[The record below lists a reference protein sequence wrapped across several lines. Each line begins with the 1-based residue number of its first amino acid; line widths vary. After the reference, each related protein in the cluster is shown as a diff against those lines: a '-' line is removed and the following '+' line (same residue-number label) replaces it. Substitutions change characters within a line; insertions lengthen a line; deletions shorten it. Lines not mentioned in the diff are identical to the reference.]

1 MRILSKRIAKT
12 LEELEKEVSG
22 TKLFSYKIQ
31 DYSSLLKTELTDESK
46 KQKFKRIKDLI
57 GIAKNAYKHVS
68 SLEEAKNLD
77 QKIFTALKFA
87 LIYARSLWGWGV
99 EHPLSKALFT
109 DASNIQRLH
118 GGKMNPDETEPRSG
132 FLSWLRD

>member
-1 MRILSKRIAKT
+1 MKILSKRIAKT

-31 DYSSLLKTELTDESK
+31 DYLLPPEPTDESK
-46 KQKFKRIKDLI
+46 KQKFKRMKDLL
-57 GIAKNAYKHVS
+57 GIAKNAYKQVS
-68 SLEEAKNLD
+68 SLEKAKELD

-87 LIYARSLWGWGV
+87 LIYARSLLGI
-99 EHPLSKALFT
+99 ENPLSKALLA

-118 GGKMNPDETEPRSG
+118 GGKMNPDEPEPRSG